1 MKKKLLI
8 AAAICILLFIIAAI
22 VVYLF
27 VVKQAFV
34 PTGAMANTIIPGDLV
49 AGYRLFGEVRRGDI
63 VTFRLPQDPKVIY
76 VKRIIGLPGEE
87 ILVRSTEVLINGKPL
102 PEQKVMVR
110 LSSCAECA
118 LLPEIST
125 EPAPTG
131 ADWKVYY
138 DGERDGD
145 DHLAPGMKYGVDAP
159 FRIPAG
165 HYFVMGDSRD
175 NSLDSRFWGTVPA
188 ENVISSVTMVVVS
201 YEMEGNRRTG
211 KMRDNRAFLKIR

>member
-102 PEQKVMVR
+102 PE
-110 LSSCAECA
+110 
-118 LLPEIST
+118 
-125 EPAPTG
+125 
-131 ADWKVYY
+131 
-138 DGERDGD
+138 
-145 DHLAPGMKYGVDAP
+145 
-159 FRIPAG
+159 
-165 HYFVMGDSRD
+165 
-175 NSLDSRFWGTVPA
+175 
-188 ENVISSVTMVVVS
+188 
-201 YEMEGNRRTG
+201 
-211 KMRDNRAFLKIR
+211 